1 MFDSIVQVFMQY
13 GLAGLFALS
22 FLDAIVLP
30 VPPFFL
36 QIAMSLIE
44 PEASL
49 RIATVAFT
57 GSVLGAPIG
66 YMLGKWLGK
75 PLMHK
80 LVPAKWANKAMELFE
95 KNGDAAVI
103 IGSFTP
109 IPFKVFTI
117 LSGVFNFSLT
127 RLMFYSILGRGSKF
141 FLIGTLF
148 HFYGKQAKV
157 LLDNYLEVSLLG
169 VAVILA
175 AGWYILRK
183 RKQKF
188 LSK

>member
-1 MFDSIVQVFMQY
+1 MFDTITEVFMQY
-13 GLAGLFALS
+13 GLAGLFALA

-36 QIAMSLIE
+36 QIAMSLID
-44 PEASL
+44 PAASFK
-49 RIATVAFT
+49 IALVAFT

-66 YMLGKWLGK
+66 YLLGKWLGK

-80 LVPAKWANKAMELFE
+80 LVPAKWADKAMEMFE
-95 KNGDAAVI
+95 KNGDAAVV

-127 RLMFYSILGRGSKF
+127 RLMIYSILGRGSKF

-148 HFYGKQAKV
+148 HFYGKQAKI

-169 VAVILA
+169 IALLLA
-175 AGWYILRK
+175 AAWYILRK

>member
-1 MFDSIVQVFMQY
+1 MFDTIVQLFMQY

-36 QIAMSLIE
+36 QIAMSLID
-44 PEASL
+44 PAASL
-49 RIATVAFT
+49 KIALVAFT

-66 YMLGKWLGK
+66 YLLGKWLGK

-127 RLMFYSILGRGSKF
+127 RLMIYSILGRGSKF

-157 LLDNYLEVSLLG
+157 LLDNYLEISLLA
-169 VAVILA
+169 VAIILA
-175 AGWYILRK
+175 GGWYILHK
-183 RKQKF
+183 RQQKF